1 MAAQEATKSAVE
13 TSNAARLELLNTLI
27 GFANFVIGHPLVNRT
42 VRFIYNRALTLSS
55 INVQYGMKKGGQG
68 MRVKTEERRQ
78 AIIDTAYK
86 VFQEEGFDRA
96 SMSEIA
102 KRLGG
107 SKATLYSY
115 FNSKEELFTAVM
127 KVSPEVGELFGP
139 ITDPNLK
146 ITSPKALREQLERF
160 AVTYLKFHL
169 SPNIL
174 AMRRNLIAQGD
185 RSDVSRL
192 SFEAGPRQ
200 NFIKLA
206 EFLERAME
214 DGLLVKAI

>member
-1 MAAQEATKSAVE
+1 
-13 TSNAARLELLNTLI
+13 
-27 GFANFVIGHPLVNRT
+27 
-42 VRFIYNRALTLSS
+42 
-55 INVQYGMKKGGQG
+55 

-214 DGLLVKAI
+214 DGLLVKAIPWVAMQHLMSLIESEVILPRLLGIIKNVPAEMARDAALRGVDAYLRAYATPASKNGKHDSKN